1 MLGYCGINC
10 HECKAYKGT
19 VTTDLTLLKKAGQ
32 SFCHGKYQ
40 PEDWVCLGCTP
51 ENQKFIAKYCRECVI
66 RKCAVE
72 NQVENCAACHQ
83 YENCDKILDFIH
95 DNSNE
100 VPEKNELLIRMNLLR
115 KRFLDSQ

>member
-19 VTTDLTLLKKAGQ
+19 VHTDLDLLKSAGENYLKGQ
-32 SFCHGKYQ
+32 YK

-51 ENQKFIAKYCRECVI
+51 ANQKFIAKYCRECVV

-72 NQVENCAACHQ
+72 KKVQNCAECDSYESCDTIQ
-83 YENCDKILDFIH
+83 NFINDFYENV
-95 DNSNE
+95 E
-100 VPEKNELLIRMNLLR
+100 TNELLIRMNLLR
-115 KRFLDSQ
+115 KRFVDSN